1 MSTPSTSARIETTS
15 DLGVLGTIIEG
26 VRLSPAMKKG
36 IGITAA
42 IALIATVGRLVV
54 PAAVQRVTDHGL
66 LAEGGVAV
74 TIVWQTALVAALI
87 LLITSTAAAGANIR
101 LFIATEAGLAQL
113 RNRAFTHIHNLSV
126 LTQSTERRGALVS
139 RVTSDVDTI
148 SRFVQWGG
156 MQLIMSSLQ
165 LLGATVAM
173 AVYSWKLTI
182 VVWVVFLPMIILA
195 PKAQAAL
202 NTRFSIVRVKAGTML
217 AAISEAVVGAQTIR
231 AYGVGARTGQRIDG
245 AIEDYRSTEI
255 RAQVLASVSFSTG
268 TLLSGVALGVAV
280 IAGTLLGVDE
290 QVSVGELL
298 AFLFLLQIFT
308 GPVQTATEVLND
320 LQNAVAGWRRVIS
333 VIHTPLDV
341 TEPDRPVPLGPRGA
355 VPISFDDIRY
365 SYPQGPEVLKGITFD
380 IPAGAKVAIVGETG
394 SGKTTLARLL
404 TRFADPHSGRVLL
417 DGVDLR
423 DIALGDLRSRVVIVP
438 QEGFLFSGTIA
449 YNVAY
454 ARPDLPDP
462 DAAAT
467 RAFADLGLAEWVNGL
482 PEGIYTDVG
491 QRGESLSAGERQL
504 VALARAYLADAD
516 LLVLDEATSAV
527 DPATEARITRALAAL
542 TTGRTAVS
550 IAHRLSTAEAA
561 DLIAVL
567 DAGEL
572 VELGH
577 HNDLRNAGG
586 VYSRMQASWQAQLTS
601 GQ

>member
-1 MSTPSTSARIETTS
+1 
-15 DLGVLGTIIEG
+15 
-26 VRLSPAMKKG
+26 MKKG

-245 AIEDYRSTEI
+245 AIEDYRSTE
-255 RAQVLASVSFSTG
+255 
-268 TLLSGVALGVAV
+268 
-280 IAGTLLGVDE
+280 
-290 QVSVGELL
+290 
-298 AFLFLLQIFT
+298 
-308 GPVQTATEVLND
+308 
-320 LQNAVAGWRRVIS
+320 
-333 VIHTPLDV
+333 
-341 TEPDRPVPLGPRGA
+341 
-355 VPISFDDIRY
+355 
-365 SYPQGPEVLKGITFD
+365 
-380 IPAGAKVAIVGETG
+380 
-394 SGKTTLARLL
+394 
-404 TRFADPHSGRVLL
+404 
-417 DGVDLR
+417 
-423 DIALGDLRSRVVIVP
+423 
-438 QEGFLFSGTIA
+438 
-449 YNVAY
+449 
-454 ARPDLPDP
+454 
-462 DAAAT
+462 
-467 RAFADLGLAEWVNGL
+467 
-482 PEGIYTDVG
+482 
-491 QRGESLSAGERQL
+491 
-504 VALARAYLADAD
+504 
-516 LLVLDEATSAV
+516 
-527 DPATEARITRALAAL
+527 
-542 TTGRTAVS
+542 
-550 IAHRLSTAEAA
+550 
-561 DLIAVL
+561 
-567 DAGEL
+567 
-572 VELGH
+572 
-577 HNDLRNAGG
+577 
-586 VYSRMQASWQAQLTS
+586 
-601 GQ
+601 